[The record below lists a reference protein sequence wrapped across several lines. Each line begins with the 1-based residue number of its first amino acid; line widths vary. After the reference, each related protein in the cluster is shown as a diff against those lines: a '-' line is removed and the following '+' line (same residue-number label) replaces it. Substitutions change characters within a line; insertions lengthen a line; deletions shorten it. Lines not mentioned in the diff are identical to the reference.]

1 MKKQIAKVIT
11 INNLQKFEDTLNDL
25 LIKYT
30 FVDLNKL
37 NERLFLFIGE
47 EK

>member
-1 MKKQIAKVIT
+1 MKKQVAKVISLV
-11 INNLQKFEDTLNDL
+11 NLLKFEAELNDL
-25 LIKYT
+25 LIRYT
-30 FVDLNKL
+30 FVDLKKL